1 MRSPSPDLR
10 WMGFLV
16 LAITEERELI
26 DNSGDGLIH
35 DGKGCRCARV
45 YMRDGMYPINST
57 VHH

>member
-1 MRSPSPDLR
+1 
-10 WMGFLV
+10 MGFLV